1 MSSKLSLSP
10 TSIHFILLCNA
21 AAALD
26 VLYRTILSALRDMS
40 SIRGTGLYTSFP
52 SPTLLLCIMYMLDNR
67 CAIVRAQ
74 LRCYTH
80 RRRLACRRASDNSSF
95 QFLFEFLVSSPVCLC
110 AFSYSCGS
118 VVTYYYPKLCGND
131 SSSSFISQAQ
141 KNGGRHFPLDFHL
154 FLTTKEES
162 MIVFPPEEFSWN
174 LSGRLGLFDYNDSS
188 IWKTRKRDCNK
199 SCIV

>member
-1 MSSKLSLSP
+1 MQGTHKCPQNSLSP

-80 RRRLACRRASDNSSF
+80 RRLLACRRASDNSSF

-131 SSSSFISQAQ
+131 SSSSFISQA
-141 KNGGRHFPLDFHL
+141 
-154 FLTTKEES
+154 
-162 MIVFPPEEFSWN
+162 
-174 LSGRLGLFDYNDSS
+174 
-188 IWKTRKRDCNK
+188 
-199 SCIV
+199 

>member
-162 MIVFPPEEFSWN
+162 RLTFP
-174 LSGRLGLFDYNDSS
+174 
-188 IWKTRKRDCNK
+188 RKNFPG
-199 SCIV
+199 IYPVA